1 MGGET
6 AKDDLNE
13 RYENLERELLL
24 LKVERDTLLQKF
36 SESAEKL
43 LMVSIHKENALKDL
57 NTEVLRR
64 KNIEGEVISRLL
76 QLSLIVRN
84 HSFPSILILRPKLRI
99 GEPRLQSWYPNL
111 LGFRT
116 RYVVYLECLSL
127 Q

>member
-1 MGGET
+1 MGSDMGGET
-6 AKDDLNE
+6 AKEDLNE
-13 RYENLERELLL
+13 RYENL
-24 LKVERDTLLQKF
+24 ERDTLLQKF

-99 GEPRLQSWYPNL
+99 GMFESSVAHQPRTDIIAHLQQRFP
-111 LGFRT
+111 FIFCK
-116 RYVVYLECLSL
+116 RYR
-127 Q
+127 